1 MQNVIGRYLKK
12 YQDWFYVVFRVF
24 VGLLFFQHGA
34 QKLFGWFG
42 SAGTAESLSLF
53 WFAGVI
59 EVVGGL
65 FLAAGVFTRL
75 VAALGALEM
84 VVAYFKVHNPVGLIP
99 IVNKGELALLF
110 LAAFL
115 IIAVEGASKASLE
128 LAVSKKEMF

>member
-1 MQNVIGRYLKK
+1 MQNMIGRYLKK
-12 YQDWFYVVFRVF
+12 YSDWFYVVFRVF

-34 QKLFGWFG
+34 QKLLGWFG
-42 SAGTAESLSLF
+42 AQGTAPMFSLF

-65 FLAAGVFTRL
+65 ALALGVFTRL

-84 VVAYFKVHNPVGLIP
+84 VVAYFKVHNPTGLIP

-115 IIAVEGASKASLE
+115 IIAVEGARKASLE
-128 LAVSKKEMF
+128 MAVSKKEMF